1 MALGMK
7 LGSGPQLPHSF
18 AQLWSLFPQMWVSA
32 SPCCLDNRNLCLQ
45 CEAVAVPASEAHQA
59 ASGLVSD
66 GVVLRGKLV
75 VSEFCLWPMSNS
87 NSLYFFLLKEAL
99 LQQLYT
105 ASQVIKYLLLF
116 HGI

>member
-1 MALGMK
+1 MK

-45 CEAVAVPASEAHQA
+45 CEAVAVPAYEAHQA